1 MKNKNFFG
9 KGISSIEG
17 TDWKFNKNVSNQFD
31 KHVRQS
37 IPHYE
42 DIQRYICSLSEW
54 FIKENSLIYDLGCST
69 GETAKNL
76 FKKFPKKK
84 FNYIGYDVS
93 TEMIKIARKKNKNF
107 SKKAIFKLGDI
118 NKINFKRN
126 TNLFLSILT
135 FPFLNSQE
143 RIKLYKKI
151 FISLSN
157 GGAMIFVDKIRS
169 SNSFYEDIFNQTY
182 FDFKIDN
189 KLTHA
194 QVLNKS
200 KSIRGSMQL
209 FEFKE
214 IENFLKKVG
223 FKKVEIFFK
232 WFNFVGIIAIK

>member
-1 MKNKNFFG
+1 
-9 KGISSIEG
+9 
-17 TDWKFNKNVSNQFD
+17 
-31 KHVRQS
+31 
-37 IPHYE
+37 
-42 DIQRYICSLSEW
+42 
-54 FIKENSLIYDLGCST
+54 
-69 GETAKNL
+69 
-76 FKKFPKKK
+76 
-84 FNYIGYDVS
+84 
-93 TEMIKIARKKNKNF
+93 
-107 SKKAIFKLGDI
+107 
-118 NKINFKRN
+118 
-126 TNLFLSILT
+126 
-135 FPFLNSQE
+135 
-143 RIKLYKKI
+143 
-151 FISLSN
+151 
-157 GGAMIFVDKIRS
+157 MIFVDKIRS